1 MCIKNP
7 GTSSSFKKFNISAL
21 LAAMLDDFICKKD
34 EQAAGRRGKNEGKDT
49 TREKQRKRERER
61 HTKKE
66 EKTLKVGE
74 N

>member
-7 GTSSSFKKFNISAL
+7 GTSSSFKKFNVSAL

-34 EQAAGRRGKNEGKDT
+34 EHAAGRGERTKGKII
-49 TREKQRKRERER
+49 RERNRERKREREK
-61 HTKKE
+61 KKE